1 MKIPVFDG
9 YQVPLASHVRNQAE
23 VKTGAVGLIKTAEQ
37 AEEILQKGEADL
49 IFIAREIL
57 RNPYI
62 AVQGSFE
69 TKEDCFFPH
78 QYLRA
83 KI

>member
-1 MKIPVFDG
+1 M
-9 YQVPLASHVRNQAE
+9 
-23 VKTGAVGLIKTAEQ
+23 EQ
-37 AEEILQKGEADL
+37 AEEILQKGDADL

-69 TKEDCFFPH
+69 MHEDNFFPH

-83 KI
+83 KISS